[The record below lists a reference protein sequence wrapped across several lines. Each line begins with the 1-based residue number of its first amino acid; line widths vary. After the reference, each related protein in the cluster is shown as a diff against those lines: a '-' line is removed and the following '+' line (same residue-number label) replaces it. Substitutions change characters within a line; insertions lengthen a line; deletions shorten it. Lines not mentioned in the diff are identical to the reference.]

1 MNVKMRW
8 VDNVRVLELAGSI
21 DWSNEYS
28 VRQAIVKVT
37 EGYPAQ
43 VVVNM
48 QGVNKLDS
56 CGLSALIVGLKRAR
70 ENGGDLRLC
79 YLQSPVRMI
88 LELTRFD
95 RLFEIFNSEEDAVL
109 AAAKQH

>member
-8 VDNVRVLELAGSI
+8 VDNIKVLELAGSI
-21 DWSNEYS
+21 DWSNES
-28 VRQAIVKVT
+28 SIRQAIIEAT
-37 EGYPAQ
+37 EEYPAQ

-56 CGLSALIVGLKRAR
+56 CGLAALIVGLKRAR

-79 YLQSPVRMI
+79 DVQSPVRMI

-95 RLFEIFNSEEDAVL
+95 KLFEIFNSEEDAVL
-109 AAAKQH
+109 AAAKQY